1 MDLTLAVNYLPACEC
16 LGKMLILMLSVAW
29 IPQGNEVDAYI
40 SIAAV
45 LYMDRLV
52 TRNMIFDANAILL
65 AVYFANV
72 QAQLR
77 AVSQHR
83 AYPLLVDAMF
93 LVWAMGS
100 VVLIAEPMAVKNAL
114 ERRPRA
120 NKLGPVLLM
129 LMIVPAIAHFHAPLE
144 TGGTRGCRAV
154 AFTLLA
160 FAWIYI
166 VGIHTPHGIE
176 YLKENSSQFV
186 ARLAPVLYA
195 SLWIAVVFSLAAV
208 AGLVM
213 QYLRLMGVTA
223 THSVEKKT
231 GGVGETSVTLPQE
244 VLALEHHHGS
254 ADETVDAEEL
264 FRLARMQSMA
274 RNTPRLEPILET
286 V

>member
-1 MDLTLAVNYLPACEC
+1 MARNVDLSLAVNYLPACEC
-16 LGKMLILMLSVAW
+16 LGKMLIFMLWVAW
-29 IPQGNEVDAYI
+29 IQPGGEVDAYI
-40 SIAAV
+40 SLASI
-45 LYMDRLV
+45 LYMDRVV

-83 AYPLLVDAMF
+83 AYPVLVDCMF
-93 LVWAMGS
+93 LLWAMGS
-100 VVLIAEPMAVKNAL
+100 VVLIAEPAAVKSAL

-120 NKLGPVLLM
+120 NKLGAVILM
-129 LMIVPAIAHFHAPLE
+129 LLIVPAIAHFHAPLE
-144 TGGTRGCRAV
+144 TGGVRGCRAV

-186 ARLAPVLYA
+186 ARLAPVLY
-195 SLWIAVVFSLAAV
+195 STLWIAVLFCLAAV

-213 QYLRLMGVTA
+213 QYLRLVGHTDKKGGAGLESPSEVV
-223 THSVEKKT
+223 VE
-231 GGVGETSVTLPQE
+231 PPRQ
-244 VLALEHHHGS
+244 
-254 ADETVDAEEL
+254 DEADAEEL
-264 FRLARMQSMA
+264 FRMARMQSLA
-274 RNTPRLEPILET
+274 RSGAGPARLEPILES
-286 V
+286 VVSS

>member
-1 MDLTLAVNYLPACEC
+1 MARNVDLTLAVNYLPACEC
-16 LGKMLILMLSVAW
+16 LGKMLIFMLWVAW
-29 IPQGNEVDAYI
+29 IQPGGEVDAYI
-40 SIAAV
+40 SLASI

-83 AYPLLVDAMF
+83 AYPVLVDCMF
-93 LVWAMGS
+93 VLWAMGS

-120 NKLGPVLLM
+120 NKLGAVVLM
-129 LMIVPAIAHFHAPLE
+129 LLIVPAIAHFHAPLE
-144 TGGTRGCRAV
+144 TGGVRGCRAV

-186 ARLAPVLYA
+186 ARLAPVLYTT
-195 SLWIAVVFSLAAV
+195 LWIAVVFCLAAV

-213 QYLRLMGVTA
+213 QYLRLVGQKGAGLESPPDMVV
-223 THSVEKKT
+223 VE
-231 GGVGETSVTLPQE
+231 PPRQE
-244 VLALEHHHGS
+244 EA
-254 ADETVDAEEL
+254 DAEEL
-264 FRLARMQSMA
+264 FRMARMQSLA
-274 RNTPRLEPILET
+274 RTGAAPARLEPILES